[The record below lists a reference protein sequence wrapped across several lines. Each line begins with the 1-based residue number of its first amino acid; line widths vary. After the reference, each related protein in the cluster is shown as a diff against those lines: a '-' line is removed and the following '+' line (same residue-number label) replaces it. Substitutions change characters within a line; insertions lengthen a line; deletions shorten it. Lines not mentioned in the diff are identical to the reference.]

1 MYVYSDMCMCVHT
14 QTYISYIESSIQLTM
29 ILKNT
34 WMKET
39 KGKHSSLSLF

>member
-1 MYVYSDMCMCVHT
+1 MYVYSDMCTCIHT
-14 QTYISYIESSIQLTM
+14 QTYISCIGSSIQLTM
-29 ILKNT
+29 ILKNI